1 MSAPHNPR
9 VLSGPGV
16 HELHGAAEAGQLV
29 NLNEIAEIELFI
41 VKRMKEFT
49 TGDHASVFKGG
60 GFNFVGLRDWQPGDR
75 MASIDWAQSSMTN
88 FSPMITK
95 EFEQDSTAVIMA
107 VADASMSTRCGA
119 HGATIASA
127 IARAV
132 AAAGLSAVFF
142 QDMFGLI
149 TFGDRFEQLA
159 AVRPR
164 VGRTH
169 ILHTLDVYTQSVTGS
184 SDRPPAVR
192 PAGPPTRSDI
202 TFAIEGQLRRA
213 SLVPVISDFL
223 FADAERIIADL
234 GHLNAVH
241 DVLLLM
247 ADVRFAYEMPG
258 VSDGWIEAYDLET
271 RRSRVFSRREMR
283 QLAGR
288 VGQWQDRVAALGRDA
303 GLDVVRVGLDRW
315 EMENTLVAFAAER
328 RLRKIA

>member
-1 MSAPHNPR
+1 VSEPHNPR

-16 HELHGAAEAGQLV
+16 HELHGAAQPGQLV

-149 TFGDRFEQLA
+149 TFGDRFQQLA

-169 ILHTLDVYTQSVTGS
+169 ILHTLDVYTQSVLADDAADAGE
-184 SDRPPAVR
+184 AA
-192 PAGPPTRSDI
+192 AGPDI
-202 TFAIEGQLRRA
+202 TFAIEGQLRRS

-223 FADAERIIADL
+223 FADVERIIADL

-247 ADVRFAYEMPG
+247 ADVRFAYEMPA

-271 RRSRVFSRREMR
+271 RRARVFSRRELR
-283 QLAGR
+283 KLAGR
-288 VGQWQDRVAALGRDA
+288 VGEWQDRVAVLGREA

>member
-1 MSAPHNPR
+1 VSEPHNPR
-9 VLSGPGV
+9 ILSGPGV
-16 HELHGAAEAGQLV
+16 HELHGAAQAGQLV

-75 MASIDWAQSSMTN
+75 MASIDWAQSSITN

-149 TFGDRFEQLA
+149 TFGDRFQQLA

-169 ILHTLDVYTQSVTGS
+169 ILHTLDVYTQSVMA
-184 SDRPPAVR
+184 DD
-192 PAGPPTRSDI
+192 AGDAGEAAAAPDI
-202 TFAIEGQLRRA
+202 TFAIEGQLRRS

-223 FADAERIIADL
+223 FADVDRIIADL

-247 ADVRFAYEMPG
+247 ADVRFAYEMPA
-258 VSDGWIEAYDLET
+258 VSDGGIEAYDLET
-271 RRSRVFSRREMR
+271 RRSRVFSRRELR
-283 QLAGR
+283 KLAGR
-288 VGQWQDRVAALGRDA
+288 VGEWQDRVAALGREA

>member
-1 MSAPHNPR
+1 VSETHKPGI
-9 VLSGPGV
+9 LSGPGI
-16 HELHGAAEAGQLV
+16 HDRQRAGAGELV
-29 NLNEIAEIELFI
+29 DLNEIAEIELFI
-41 VKRMKEFT
+41 VKRMKEYT
-49 TGDHASVFKGG
+49 VGDHASVFKGG

-75 MASIDWAQSSMTN
+75 MSSIDWAQSSMTN

-95 EFEQDSTAVIMA
+95 EFEQDSNAVIVA

-119 HGATIASA
+119 HGATIAAA

-149 TFGDRFEQLA
+149 TFDDRFQQVQ

-169 ILHTLDVYTQSVTGS
+169 ILHALDVYGQSVGIGA
-184 SDRPPAVR
+184 PASAPVAR
-192 PAGPPTRSDI
+192 SPEPAGSRDI
-202 TFAIEGQLRRA
+202 ISAIEGQLRRA

-223 FADAERIIADL
+223 FPDVERIIRELAL
-234 GHLNAVH
+234 LNAVH
-241 DVLLLM
+241 DVMLLM
-247 ADVRFAYEMPG
+247 ADVRFAYELPR
-258 VSDGWIEAYDLET
+258 VSDGWIEAYDVESG
-271 RRSRVFSRREMR
+271 RPRVFSRREMR
-283 QLAGR
+283 KLATR
-288 VGQWQDRVAALGRDA
+288 VGEWQDGIARLGREA

-315 EMENTLVAFAAER
+315 EMETTLVAFAAER